1 MNARSTRQRLHDRKR
16 LSYKEAMNKILLA
29 LVGASLLSLPVQ
41 AEIYKCRLPNGKT
54 EISNSPCPTGSG
66 TLTVRPD
73 ETVPEQTR
81 QQAERD
87 VARMRNYVDQRE
99 AAQRADEA
107 AERQR
112 QTGER
117 QAAAEQ
123 AVYQSDNMNAC
134 LRELAQHPVDAARRT
149 ELEAICR
156 AKAKTEP
163 AVIQVPVYGGGL
175 SSGIDHCIGNI
186 LRLRLTPVEQ
196 NRRVARCQGNYAQP
210 PGPVPHPLP
219 RPEVKPGKP
228 CPRNDKFCIR

>member
-1 MNARSTRQRLHDRKR
+1 
-16 LSYKEAMNKILLA
+16 MNKILLTLFA
-29 LVGASLLSLPVQ
+29 ACLLALPVQ

-54 EISNSPCPTGSG
+54 EIANSPCPTGSG

-73 ETVPEQTR
+73 DTVPEETR

-112 QTGER
+112 QAGER
-117 QAAAEQ
+117 QAAALQ
-123 AVYQSDNMNAC
+123 GVYQSDSMSEC
-134 LRELAQHPVDAARRT
+134 LRELAQHPVDAARRA

-163 AVIQVPVYGGGL
+163 AVVQVPVFGGGGL
-175 SSGIDHCIGNI
+175 GGAVDHCVQNV
-186 LRLRLTPVEQ
+186 LRLRLAPAEQ
-196 NRRVARCQGNYAQP
+196 NRRMTLCQGNYGQP
-210 PGPVPHPLP
+210 PGPAPHPAP
-219 RPEVKPGKP
+219 HPEVKPGKP
-228 CPRNDKFCIR
+228 CPRNDKFCVR